1 MFFKFCLVSF
11 FLAFLT
17 WRLVFQKGKTTTSV
31 ILWETCRT
39 VLNHDMSICCRVIDQ
54 LVCYFFGGERKS
66 PFFFLFENESTT
78 VIYVLCYV
86 RARARSRGMLCVC

>member
-54 LVCYFFGGERKS
+54 LVCYFFGGGKENL
-66 PFFFLFENESTT
+66 FFFFPF
-78 VIYVLCYV
+78 
-86 RARARSRGMLCVC
+86 